1 MGTEASLPSI
11 DLLFADPQSSLR
23 IHRAVAERAL
33 VFGFSAGDT
42 NRAFETL
49 LERACVPD
57 STFSDE
63 CFASDLFLREFV
75 ERCLPIY
82 VNETRQTAN
91 VAYLLRYLSAP
102 PRQLDEL
109 RARQRI
115 MGELCDDAVPFR
127 SRLEQLYT
135 ELCALRSL
143 LSSGDYSARI
153 DPNQR
158 RLDIL
163 RSLQQCFLS
172 LAQGFEH
179 CQSNLSRLHRY
190 GQRVVTSEAYQQ
202 LFRVLEFEADIGTV
216 DVRLKIGIDGNI
228 RSLALTELRENVDN
242 PFHTSWLSR
251 AWARF
256 RFLLRGYR
264 FSDQEVLNR
273 LLYQVFEGIKGFIP
287 PLLQLIGDIEF
298 YLAALGLRDMATARG
313 LRMSCPELS
322 DTSVPIELQQVW
334 NPFLLADGVDVV
346 PCDVSAERNAMVIL
360 TGPNSGGKTRLM
372 QSLAFCQLLAQS
384 GLFVPA
390 SSARLRFAGGLFVSM
405 LQQVRADETEGR
417 LGTELKRIRRLFEQ
431 VNPGDLVILDEL
443 CSGTNPS
450 EGEEIFQLVL
460 ELLAQL
466 RPQVWISTHFL
477 KFAAELQ
484 RNQRMPVLQFLRVA
498 LDEHEHPT
506 YQFEPGVAAT
516 SLARQTAARLGV
528 TREELEALVQRA
540 LRRSSAR
547 TPARPPAAS
556 EATPP
561 PTS

>member
-1 MGTEASLPSI
+1 MEREASLPSM
-11 DLLFADPQSSLR
+11 DLLFADPAQPLR

-49 LERACVPD
+49 LERASVPD
-57 STFSDE
+57 SGFSQDS
-63 CFASDLFLREFV
+63 FADDLFLREFV
-75 ERCLPIY
+75 ERCLPIQ
-82 VNETRQTAN
+82 VNETRQTAS
-91 VAYLLRYLSAP
+91 VAYLMRYLSAP
-102 PRQLDEL
+102 PRRLEDL

-115 MGELCDDAVPFR
+115 LSELCDEGVPIR
-127 SRLEQLYT
+127 RQLEKLYI
-135 ELCALRSL
+135 ELRALRSL
-143 LSSGDYSARI
+143 LSSGDYSTRM

-163 RSLQQCFLS
+163 RSLQQCFLT
-172 LAQGFEH
+172 LAEGFER

-190 GQRVVTSEAYQQ
+190 GQAVISSESCKQ
-202 LFRVLEFEADIGTV
+202 LFRVLEFEADISTV

-228 RSLALTELRENVDN
+228 RSIALAELRENVDN
-242 PFHTSWLSR
+242 PFHSNWLAR
-251 AWARF
+251 AWAHLRF
-256 RFLLRGYR
+256 IVRGYR
-264 FSDQEVLNR
+264 FSDQEILSR
-273 LLYQVFEGIKGFIP
+273 LLYQAFEGIKDFVP
-287 PLLQLIGDIEF
+287 PLVQLIGDIEF
-298 YLAALGLRDMATARG
+298 YLAAIGLRDMARARG
-313 LRMSCPELS
+313 LNTSCPEL
-322 DTSVPIELQQVW
+322 TSSAGPVELKQLW

-346 PCDVSAERNAMVIL
+346 PCDVNARAGAMMIL

-390 SSARLRFAGGLFVSM
+390 ASARLRFAGGLFVSM
-405 LQQVRADETEGR
+405 LQPVRADEQEGR

-431 VNPGDLVILDEL
+431 INPGDLVILDEL

-460 ELLAQL
+460 ELLAEL

-484 RNQRMPVLQFLRVA
+484 RSQQMSMLQFLRVA

-506 YQFEPGVAAT
+506 YRFEPGVAAT

-528 TREELEALVQRA
+528 TREELELLVQRA
-540 LRRSSAR
+540 RRR
-547 TPARPPAAS
+547 TGSEPAGLPPTP
-556 EATPP
+556 ATPP
-561 PTS
+561 MAS